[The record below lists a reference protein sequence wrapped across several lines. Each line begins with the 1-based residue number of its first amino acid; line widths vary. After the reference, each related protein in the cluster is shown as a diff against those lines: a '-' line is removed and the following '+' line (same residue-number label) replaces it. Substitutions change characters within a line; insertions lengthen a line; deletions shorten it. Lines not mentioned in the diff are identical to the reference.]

1 MNSVARGTLSLAGT
15 KKFMLYKN
23 RFSDSILD
31 VNLHRNHCKKTT
43 TNCFIRWTSAI
54 YNQSHWSVTTL
65 ITQNYAEKNGPL
77 SVPMIDVTFIFYKII
92 FQSFFHDFHGKFV
105 RIFRREIRG
114 KIEEYTYTLDVRMTS
129 SYNLTV

>member
-1 MNSVARGTLSLAGT
+1 MISTTVSSKFTKNNCISTRKCKAPNIMNSVARGTLSLAGT

-54 YNQSHWSVTTL
+54 YNQSH
-65 ITQNYAEKNGPL
+65 
-77 SVPMIDVTFIFYKII
+77 
-92 FQSFFHDFHGKFV
+92 
-105 RIFRREIRG
+105 
-114 KIEEYTYTLDVRMTS
+114 
-129 SYNLTV
+129 